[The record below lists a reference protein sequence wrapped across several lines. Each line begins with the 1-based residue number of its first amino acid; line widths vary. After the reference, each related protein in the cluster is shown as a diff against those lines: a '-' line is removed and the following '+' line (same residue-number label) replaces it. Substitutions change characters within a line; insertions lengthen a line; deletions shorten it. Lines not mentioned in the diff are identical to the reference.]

1 MCIHIA
7 LHTSLPTPLPTVAFQ
22 AYQSKPTFPSHHH
35 GFGLTPRATTDA
47 FRFSYI
53 FLKYACALHYTV
65 PFRHHLLPG
74 IPFRL
79 RLGHTKASAPEDV
92 LCFITIVDQTPTTKP
107 PRPLLS
113 IMSLTDSEVE
123 LVSTQL
129 QRETDDIPEEPDM
142 IQSSHFEEGQSFAP
156 PPRIAARFYHHASNR
171 RKSSAASS
179 RRNSLSST
187 QSHTSS
193 RSFRNLCHS
202 HHVAQH
208 LRRASILEDR
218 KARLADRA
226 AHAEQVRL
234 RAALAKAAPRASNS
248 EERALAAQH
257 ARERH
262 LAQVAASCAEEV
274 RRAKKIA
281 EDMKE
286 RKAAEERRYRVEME
300 EKLAEAEKRRL
311 EYKRNPRRPRTAS
324 SPPAAVKTPAERPA
338 PTYEDAAIRI
348 QSVWRARTRKNIV
361 KAWLQL
367 GLCIDMVQET
377 SFEVIT
383 VMLADDKLLK
393 ITEKIMT
400 LFVLLP
406 DADPTSR
413 SAAVRTFL
421 SAYLILGHPAHV
433 FSRDGD
439 QEQDLIT
446 KAKDLIISFES
457 ALAKLSSCNSF
468 MPSPTRTETVL
479 LAHGSFLAAFNDWK
493 ARDSSALVETM
504 VASFVSLDEIWQSVK
519 DATVDEVAN
528 EYRNGIRDNQAIL
541 LSKIK
546 KLAGPDKALTLIRK
560 AIRESRRSRPKK
572 KPAGETVRPRVA
584 IDASPTSPDSAESAV
599 VQAEAASELAASG
612 SLSHNE
618 SSTQGHQAQSLSKVF
633 TVVPDN
639 RILVHELSIDKEY
652 RIDAS
657 PTANLRDALNRELC
671 DAMRSGFEA
680 GDGANWTAAMAE
692 NIRAKLLRLLKAGN
706 SMHTLISETLDPQL
720 INRQCSQGLFS
731 YGKFFE
737 FIAGILPKLC
747 APFRDAQVQALA
759 EELQEE
765 GELPE
770 MVEKLF
776 KLLHVIDLLSLD
788 YSNFLLTNAAPTLIK
803 EATGYEE
810 RMFAQDLEAGKI
822 TLGRT
827 RRWWH
832 NAAVNMHT
840 EADRRDPWGQAN
852 PVNRP
857 TAHKIYARGLVD
869 LAVATPPLRD
879 SELPETLELDRA
891 RISRIREDALRVT
904 TIGGILLTA
913 KNLLK
918 RDVRSQWKSE
928 ASKMWLVLKDGY
940 MKDPSTPSKISSL
953 LESSR
958 NMPPSTRAQ
967 LSSTVTRLL
976 TQAESGKLADPVLKV
991 LFQRLKTHIFNRV
1004 SASSSGERVKAAST
1018 ATEGLATTGLPEFGS
1033 QVAEICEQLGKI
1045 GEVDRKCHGK
1055 WYEEIAEEMER
1066 LGVEGEELR
1075 RSSSAETE
1083 ESAADASS

>member
-1 MCIHIA
+1 
-7 LHTSLPTPLPTVAFQ
+7 
-22 AYQSKPTFPSHHH
+22 
-35 GFGLTPRATTDA
+35 
-47 FRFSYI
+47 
-53 FLKYACALHYTV
+53 
-65 PFRHHLLPG
+65 
-74 IPFRL
+74 
-79 RLGHTKASAPEDV
+79 
-92 LCFITIVDQTPTTKP
+92 
-107 PRPLLS
+107 
-113 IMSLTDSEVE
+113 MSLSDSEVE
-123 LVSTQL
+123 LAGSQL
-129 QRETDDIPEEPDM
+129 QRDDDIPEEPDM
-142 IQSSHFEEGQSFAP
+142 ILSSDAENNHPFAP
-156 PPRIAARFYHHASNR
+156 PPRIAARFYRHANNR

-187 QSHTSS
+187 QSHTSN
-193 RSFRNLCHS
+193 RSYRNNCQS

-248 EERALAAQH
+248 EERALAAKQ
-257 ARERH
+257 ARDRH

-281 EDMKE
+281 EDQKE
-286 RKAAEERRYRVEME
+286 RKAAVERKYRVDME

-311 EYKRNPRRPRTAS
+311 EYKRTLKRPRTTS
-324 SPPAAVKTPAERPA
+324 SPPADAKKLIDRPEV
-338 PTYEDAAIRI
+338 TTEDAARRI
-348 QSVWRARTRKNIV
+348 QSAWRARTRKSIV
-361 KAWLQL
+361 KAWMQL
-367 GLCIDMVQET
+367 GLSIEMVQET

-383 VMLADDKLLK
+383 IMLADEKLLST
-393 ITEKIMT
+393 TEKIMT

-406 DADPTSR
+406 DADPASR

-457 ALAKLSSCNSF
+457 GLSKLSAFNSHT
-468 MPSPTRTETVL
+468 PSPTRTETVI
-479 LAHGSFLAAFNDWK
+479 LAHGAFLTAFNDWK

-519 DATVDEVAN
+519 DSTVDEVAN
-528 EYRNGIRDNQAIL
+528 EYRNGIRDNQTIL

-560 AIRESRRSRPKK
+560 AIRESRRLRPKK
-572 KPAGETVRPRVA
+572 KPAGETVRPRLAV
-584 IDASPTSPDSAESAV
+584 DSTPESPTSAESAA

-612 SLSHNE
+612 ISE
-618 SSTQGHQAQSLSKVF
+618 RAEQTIEGHQAQSLSKVF

-657 PTANLRDALNRELC
+657 PTADLRDALNRELC
-671 DAMRSGFEA
+671 DAMRSGFES

-706 SMHTLISETLDPQL
+706 SMYNLISETLDPEL

-731 YGKFFE
+731 YGKFFG

-759 EELQEE
+759 DDLQDE

-770 MVEKLF
+770 MIEKLF
-776 KLLHVIDLLSLD
+776 RLLHVIDLLSLD
-788 YSNFLLTNAAPTLIK
+788 YSNFLLMNAAPTLIK
-803 EATGYEE
+803 EATGYEQ
-810 RMFAQDLEAGKI
+810 RMFAQDLEEGKM
-822 TLGRT
+822 TLDRT

-832 NAAVNMHT
+832 SATVNMHT
-840 EADRRDPWGQAN
+840 EADRRDPWSQAN

-869 LAVATPPLRD
+869 LAVAVPPLRD

-891 RISRIREDALRVT
+891 RISRIREDALRIA

-918 RDVRSQWKSE
+918 RDVRSTWKSE

-940 MKDPSTPSKISSL
+940 MKDPATPAKICSL

-958 NMPPSTRAQ
+958 NMPPSTRTQ
-967 LSSTVTRLL
+967 LSSTVARLL
-976 TQAESGKLADPVLKV
+976 TQAESGKLSDPVIKV

-1018 ATEGLATTGLPEFGS
+1018 ATEGLATTGLPEFVS
-1033 QVAEICEQLGKI
+1033 QVTEICEQLSKL
-1045 GEVDRKCHGK
+1045 GEVDRKSHGK

-1066 LGVEGEELR
+1066 LGVEGEELT
-1075 RSSSAETE
+1075 RSSSTE
-1083 ESAADASS
+1083 SGAASSNASS

>member
-1 MCIHIA
+1 
-7 LHTSLPTPLPTVAFQ
+7 
-22 AYQSKPTFPSHHH
+22 
-35 GFGLTPRATTDA
+35 
-47 FRFSYI
+47 
-53 FLKYACALHYTV
+53 
-65 PFRHHLLPG
+65 
-74 IPFRL
+74 
-79 RLGHTKASAPEDV
+79 
-92 LCFITIVDQTPTTKP
+92 
-107 PRPLLS
+107 
-113 IMSLTDSEVE
+113 MSLTDSELE
-123 LVSTQL
+123 LASSQL
-129 QRETDDIPEEPDM
+129 QRENDDIPEEPDM
-142 IQSSHFEEGQSFAP
+142 LLSDAEDGQTFAP
-156 PPRIAARFYHHASNR
+156 PPRIAARFYRYANNR

-187 QSHTSS
+187 HSHTSN
-193 RSFRNLCHS
+193 RSYRNTCQS

-234 RAALAKAAPRASNS
+234 RAALAKAAPRVSNS
-248 EERALAAQH
+248 EERALAAKQ

-286 RKAAEERRYRVEME
+286 RKAAEERRYRLEMD
-300 EKLAEAEKRRL
+300 EKLAEAERRRL

-324 SPPAAVKTPAERPA
+324 SPPAENKLPAERPVV
-338 PTYEDAAIRI
+338 TSEDAARRI
-348 QSVWRARTRKNIV
+348 QSAWRARSRKKIV
-361 KAWLQL
+361 TAWLQA
-367 GLCIDMVQET
+367 GLSIEMVGET

-383 VMLADDKLLK
+383 ELLAEEKLLK
-393 ITEKIMT
+393 TTEKVMT

-406 DADPTSR
+406 DADPAAR

-421 SAYLILGHPAHV
+421 SAYLILAHPAHV

-457 ALAKLSSCNSF
+457 ALSKLTKYNSF
-468 MPSPTRTETVL
+468 TPSPTRTETVL
-479 LAHGSFLAAFNDWK
+479 LAHGAFLTAFNDWK

-560 AIRESRRSRPKK
+560 AIRESRRTRPKK
-572 KPAGETVRPRVA
+572 KPVGETVRPRLA
-584 IDASPTSPDSAESAV
+584 AESTSASSNPAESAAV
-599 VQAEAASELAASG
+599 LAEATSQLAASSRAHPHG
-612 SLSHNE
+612 SAE
-618 SSTQGHQAQSLSKVF
+618 GHQAQSLSKVF

-652 RIDAS
+652 RIDSA
-657 PTANLRDALNRELC
+657 PTADLRDALNRELC
-671 DAMRSGFEA
+671 DAMRHGFEN
-680 GDGANWTAAMAE
+680 GDSANWTAAMAE

-706 SMHTLISETLDPQL
+706 SMHTLISETLDPEH
-720 INRQCSQGLFS
+720 INRQCAQGVFS
-731 YGKFFE
+731 YGKFFD

-759 EELQEE
+759 EELKEE

-770 MVEKLF
+770 MIEKLF

-788 YSNFLLTNAAPTLIK
+788 YSNFLLMNAAPTLIK
-803 EATGYEE
+803 EATGYEQ
-810 RMFAQDLEAGKI
+810 RMFAQDLEEGKI
-822 TLGRT
+822 TLART

-832 NAAVNMHT
+832 SATVNMHT
-840 EADRRDPWGQAN
+840 EADRRDPWSQAN
-852 PVNRP
+852 PINRP

-869 LAVATPPLRD
+869 LAVAIPPLRE
-879 SELPETLELDRA
+879 SELPETLELDRS
-891 RISRIREDALRVT
+891 RISRIREDALRIT

-918 RDVRSQWKSE
+918 RDVRSQWKAE

-940 MKDPSTPSKISSL
+940 LKDPTTPAKISSL

-958 NMPPSTRAQ
+958 NMPSSTRTQ

-976 TQAESGKLADPVLKV
+976 TQAESGKLSDPVMKV

-1018 ATEGLATTGLPEFGS
+1018 ATEGLATTGLPEFVS
-1033 QVAEICEQLGKI
+1033 QVAEICDQLGKV

-1066 LGVEGEELR
+1066 LGADGEELA
-1075 RSSSAETE
+1075 RSSSV
-1083 ESAADASS
+1083 ESGDSTSSS